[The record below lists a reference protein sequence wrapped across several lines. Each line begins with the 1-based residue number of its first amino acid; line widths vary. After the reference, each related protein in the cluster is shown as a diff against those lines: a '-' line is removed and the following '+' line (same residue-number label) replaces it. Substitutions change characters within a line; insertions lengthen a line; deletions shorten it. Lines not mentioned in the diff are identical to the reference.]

1 MPFASSLEVPSQQIL
16 GSLLQPSLR
25 RSASTA
31 STTAMPGSPV
41 STCAPEPNT
50 GALKYFLAHDLKT
63 VQIFNLDKEERNCC
77 ICTDAYGEEKP
88 VQLPCGHIMGAD
100 CIRAW
105 LSVKERKNKCPVCR
119 YMLFPLEEEVWET
132 DEVNETSHE
141 DHPFWNAPPSS
152 YPDVAALEGRVYPE
166 TEWSWITEAIYV
178 RVDATAMSATLDRL
192 SEAAG
197 LRQGV
202 ADFGNRQTYEIMV
215 AREAVRAH
223 LQSLDGTSVPIG
235 HLHQVLY
242 KEARHAMKYARRSG
256 FSERLSAKF
265 RKVKGGSF
273 DFPDGPYGFFKLMLR
288 RIINIQRV
296 AAVQAARQ

>member
-1 MPFASSLEVPSQQIL
+1 MPS
-16 GSLLQPSLR
+16 
-25 RSASTA
+25 
-31 STTAMPGSPV
+31 SPV
-41 STCAPEPNT
+41 STRAPEPHT
-50 GALKYFLAHDLKT
+50 GALRYFLAHDLKT
-63 VQIFNLDKEERNCC
+63 VQILNLDKEERSCC
-77 ICTDAYGEEKP
+77 ICTDTYGEEKP

-132 DEVNETSHE
+132 DEVNETSHG

-178 RVDATAMSATLDRL
+178 RVNAAAMSATLDRL

-202 ADFGNRQTYEIMV
+202 ADFGNRETYEIMV

-235 HLHQVLY
+235 HLHEVLY

-296 AAVQAARQ
+296 AAAQAARQ